1 MRRMRKA
8 IGTAVAGS
16 TLAAAAIVAAPTASA
31 SHHTIT
37 SVVYWTGVNCITVRS
52 PQYPNGN
59 YTGLDRICGG
69 NSTVTYEAV
78 SGEYIGADPMPFD
91 QTRTV
96 GCSVSSTG
104 RSATATMRATGITT
118 TSTACGRCPTTIT
131 PTGCREGRSEKS

>member
-96 GCSVSSTG
+96 GCSVYIDGAFSYGDFARDGDHHDVNCLRTLSNDYYPNGVQG
-104 RSATATMRATGITT
+104 RSL
-118 TSTACGRCPTTIT
+118 
-131 PTGCREGRSEKS
+131 